1 MLLSLDRLEDKVDG
15 IFLKKEK
22 SLSLFLPEGRN
33 VKKKRG
39 KGTKQRQDVTSDRK
53 YNQWLEDGMRRAE
66 EYQETG
72 K

>member
-1 MLLSLDRLEDKVDG
+1 MEF
-15 IFLKKEK
+15 FLKKKK

-33 VKKKRG
+33 VKKWG

>member
-15 IFLKKEK
+15 IKKKEK

-33 VKKKRG
+33 VKKGG

-53 YNQWLEDGMRRAE
+53 YNPWLEDGMRRAE

>member
-1 MLLSLDRLEDKVDG
+1 M
-15 IFLKKEK
+15 LKK
-22 SLSLFLPEGRN
+22 G
-33 VKKKRG
+33 G

-66 EYQETG
+66 EYKEMRMLSETKYPLLQSNG

>member
-1 MLLSLDRLEDKVDG
+1 MAFFKKKKKAYHFFFRREEML
-15 IFLKKEK
+15 
-22 SLSLFLPEGRN
+22 
-33 VKKKRG
+33 KKRG